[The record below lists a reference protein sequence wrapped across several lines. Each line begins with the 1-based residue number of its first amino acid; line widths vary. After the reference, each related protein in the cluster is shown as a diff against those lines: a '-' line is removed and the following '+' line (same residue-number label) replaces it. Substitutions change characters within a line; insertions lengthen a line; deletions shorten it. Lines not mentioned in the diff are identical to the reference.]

1 MKGMG
6 KLAAAGSQARVKKCL
21 GYVKRDYILQLS
33 TGSLTLVCVLQSL
46 RTTTQVP
53 NMVVS

>member
-6 KLAAAGSQARVKKCL
+6 KLVGAGSQARVKKCL

-33 TGSLTLVCVLQSL
+33 TGSLTQVCVLQSL